1 MIKDRLEEL
10 TISDVADD
18 DGGVTNE
25 AYDDDDEVTSK
36 SDSNHE
42 ESYEDIEKQE
52 KQAQLEAAK
61 SAFIEE
67 HQLKPSTATFL
78 SSVVLIHDQMV
89 NMLDNITVL
98 KSYHQQALASVEI
111 EPDLSDKIEDINGE
125 IKLEAR
131 KVRSKLKTMKTEVNE
146 ISTEEKGGFDHRC
159 LSGHHLTM
167 AKAFAETM
175 KLYQDAQRDYQS
187 NVKRRIKRQL
197 KVTSEQTDIDDAKV
211 DELVERIGQGEDVQM
226 FAGFDFDEEQ
236 TRQIESRHND
246 LLELEKSIVELAEM
260 FSEMS
265 AMIADQGQTLM
276 RVEDSIQNAQE
287 YVEKAKAQTAKAV
300 EHQKSSNKK
309 CCCCIGLLA
318 VLAAVI
324 AISLAISLT

>member
-1 MIKDRLEEL
+1 
-10 TISDVADD
+10 
-18 DGGVTNE
+18 
-25 AYDDDDEVTSK
+25 
-36 SDSNHE
+36 
-42 ESYEDIEKQE
+42 
-52 KQAQLEAAK
+52 LEAET
-61 SAFIEE
+61 SAFVEE
-67 HQLKPSTATFL
+67 HQLKSSTDAFL
-78 SSVVLIHDQMV
+78 TTVVLIHDQMIH
-89 NMLDNITVL
+89 MLDNITVL
-98 KSYHQQALASVEI
+98 KSYHQQALASVEVDS
-111 EPDLSDKIEDINGE
+111 DLSDKIEDINNE

-131 KVRSKLKTMKTEVNE
+131 KVRSKLKSMQTEVSQIPND
-146 ISTEEKGGFDHRC
+146 EKGGFDHRC
-159 LSGHHLTM
+159 VSGHHFTM
-167 AKAFAETM
+167 AKAFASAM
-175 KLYQDAQRDYQS
+175 KIYQDAQRDYQA

-197 KVTSEQTDIDDAKV
+197 KVTSEVEIDEAEV
-211 DELVERIGQGEDVQM
+211 DELVERIGQGEDVQI

-265 AMIADQGQTLM
+265 TMIAEQGQTLM

-287 YVEKAKAQTAKAV
+287 YVEKAVVQTAKAV

-309 CCCCIGLLA
+309 CCCCIGLLV

>member
-25 AYDDDDEVTSK
+25 AYDDDEVTSK

-131 KVRSKLKTMKTEVNE
+131 KVRSKLKTMKTEVNSAE
-146 ISTEEKGGFDHRC
+146 EEKGGFDHRC

-197 KVTSEQTDIDDAKV
+197 KVTSEQAEIDDAEV

-309 CCCCIGLLA
+309 CCIGLLV